1 MMCDMNLVEMWVTNI
16 TYHEYSDGLHCI
28 VADFNC
34 YGRKE
39 NQVTKYLTEYE
50 WLSVKFNGYYLV

>member
-1 MMCDMNLVEMWVTNI
+1 MNLVEMWVTNI
-16 TYHEYSDGLHCI
+16 TSHTEEDGLHLI

-39 NQVTKYLTEYE
+39 HQKEKWLTDIDWKMVQER
-50 WLSVKFNGYYLV
+50 GYYLV

>member
-1 MMCDMNLVEMWVTNI
+1 MNLVEMWVTNI
-16 TYHEYSDGLHCI
+16 TSHAEEDGLHII

-39 NQVTKYLTEYE
+39 CQEEKCLLDTDWKM
-50 WLSVKFNGYYLV
+50 VKEKGYYLV